1 MRAPLPSRSLRPIAL
16 ALGALL
22 LGGCPSLLT
31 TSRARTVPPG
41 TSQGWVALGAYRTVL
56 VSETTGGSERTR
68 EWMPLLDAGARF
80 GLADGIDL
88 GGRLGLGGASL
99 GARFQLLRS
108 PSPDSGID
116 LLLEPSLGV
125 TGVLPSARGGIVSG
139 GYAALA
145 LPLGLNLG
153 GGSQLVLTPRIAV
166 GSDSYLGS
174 YAMPGGSLA
183 LALPVAGSPERP
195 WLLVPECGTATV
207 QGGDGSFAGP
217 SLQCALG
224 LAGPW

>member
-1 MRAPLPSRSLRPIAL
+1 VRFPLPSRPLRPTAL
-16 ALGALL
+16 ALGLLL

-41 TSQGWVALGAYRTVL
+41 ASQGWIALGAYRTVL
-56 VSETTGGSERTR
+56 VSDTTDGGERTR
-68 EWMPLLDAGARF
+68 EWMPLLDAGARL
-80 GLADGIDL
+80 GLTDGVDL

-99 GARFQLLRS
+99 GPRFQLLRS
-108 PSPDSGID
+108 ASPDSGID
-116 LLLEPSLGV
+116 LLLDLSVGV
-125 TGVLPSARGGIVSG
+125 TGVLPSAQGGIVSG

-145 LPLGLNLG
+145 LPFGLNLG
-153 GGSQLVLTPRIAV
+153 GGSQLVLTPRIALV
-166 GSDSYLGS
+166 SDRALGS
-174 YAMPGGSLA
+174 YAMPGGSVA

-195 WLLVPECGTATV
+195 WLLIPECGSAAV
-207 QGGDGSFAGP
+207 QGGDGSFGGP